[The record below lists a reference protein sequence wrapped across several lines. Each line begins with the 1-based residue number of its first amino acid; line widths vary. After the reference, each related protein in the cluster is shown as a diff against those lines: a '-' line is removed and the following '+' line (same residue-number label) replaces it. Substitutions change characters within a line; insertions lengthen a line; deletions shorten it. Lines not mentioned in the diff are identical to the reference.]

1 MSEAEVKKIVEEN
14 IHKPWLGLFGTYK
27 VNVLKLNVALDAA
40 PEQIACA
47 ELMKKLD
54 KPTKRWLIV
63 LIVFL
68 VVFLITDLI

>member
-1 MSEAEVKKIVEEN
+1 MWHLMP
-14 IHKPWLGLFGTYK
+14 HKTNK
-27 VNVLKLNVALDAA
+27 
-40 PEQIACA
+40 QA

-54 KPTKRWLIV
+54 KLAKRWLIV

>member
-1 MSEAEVKKIVEEN
+1 
-14 IHKPWLGLFGTYK
+14 
-27 VNVLKLNVALDAA
+27 
-40 PEQIACA
+40 
-47 ELMKKLD
+47 MKKLD